1 MKNGFDLDAE
11 QEARR
16 AAIHRAFHQERGVQP
31 VDDPANGLIQAII
44 KSYAD
49 DLLAAQTSLD
59 QLDAAE
65 KSVRQATRTYQA
77 ALARFQVDLRQAHR
91 SMGNL
96 DRNGKQQFADL
107 AIHFRDFQADIIHR
121 CLKRSGM
128 VALRVIGG
136 LCPTCNHY
144 TPPRNPPIA
153 IY

>member
-1 MKNGFDLDAE
+1 MGLLHKAAS
-11 QEARR
+11 ARSGEGR
-16 AAIHRAFHQERGVQP
+16 P
-31 VDDPANGLIQAII
+31 PGLLK
-44 KSYAD
+44 KS
-49 DLLAAQTSLD
+49 
-59 QLDAAE
+59 LDAAE